1 MGCSEEKYVVDKQSE
16 KEKNRNMMG
25 TVVERI
31 QEMEEVTGSVVVVER
46 GT

>member
-1 MGCSEEKYVVDKQSE
+1 MVDKQSE

-31 QEMEEVTGSVVVVER
+31 QEMEEVAGSVVVVER